1 MVEGIGNPGKLIAKN
16 NKISKTKDE
25 IATITSLFKLRALNS
40 EKSIP
45 KYASN
50 IKKNYN
56 LRFISDFKKYW
67 NRPDLVLNKYL
78 CYNQYKK
85 LQYNQNP
92 RKKDVVFFLHYQPEL
107 STLPRGYGFAQQ
119 FQAINLIAHSLPNG
133 TNLYVREHPS
143 TFENLCTWKERTREF
158 YKSIVNLP
166 NVRIL
171 SLNKPSYKIINRCDT
186 IATIS
191 GTSAIEALAR
201 GKKAIIFSPVGPYMM
216 LDNENLHKYK
226 DLKNL
231 KNFLKKKIVKR
242 KDDFI
247 KSLPDGVHT
256 LIGENGARLSGGQ
269 KQRIGIARALYNNP
283 EILVFDES
291 TSSLDSNTEKNFIE
305 VVKNLQKEKTIIII
319 SHRSSSV
326 KYCNKIVKIKN
337 GKIYEQQ

>member
-1 MVEGIGNPGKLIAKN
+1 LVEGIGNPGKLIAKN

-247 KSLPDGVHT
+247 KSLRNYDKYT
-256 LIGENGARLSGGQ
+256 MSG
-269 KQRIGIARALYNNP
+269 I
-283 EILVFDES
+283 
-291 TSSLDSNTEKNFIE
+291 EK
-305 VVKNLQKEKTIIII
+305 
-319 SHRSSSV
+319 
-326 KYCNKIVKIKN
+326 KIKDIN
-337 GKIYEQQ
+337 KMNTVNLKWRDNARVKWIDFLIKSQISK